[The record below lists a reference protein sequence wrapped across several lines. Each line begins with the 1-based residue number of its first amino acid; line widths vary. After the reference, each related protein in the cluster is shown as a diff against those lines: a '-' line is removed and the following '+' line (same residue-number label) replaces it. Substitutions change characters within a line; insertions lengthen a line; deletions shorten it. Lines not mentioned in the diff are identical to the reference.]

1 MSASRLRHYAGGA
14 VVPHYLGH
22 CKGKHKRQTLSQEEM
37 IGCYISHV
45 PARHFKMV
53 RYSGFLANRRRGT
66 LLPKVWEA
74 L

>member
-1 MSASRLRHYAGGA
+1 MPLRRGA
-14 VVPHYLGH
+14 VVHHYLDH
-22 CKGKHKRQTLSQEEM
+22 RKGKHKRQTLSQEEM

-45 PARHFKMV
+45 LAWHFKMV

-66 LLPKVWEA
+66 LLPKVRET